1 MGESAFPLATN
12 TTTEFTSLYWYERLR
27 TVHRTTVML
36 KIFCFLKQAHV
47 ALSYWLWG
55 GLHFEFMVSCIAHVD
70 FVLGQWEHSLTFH
83 RDSMHH
89 IAFHYLPHPSCVV
102 LISVTVGVTMA
113 NDMLLKAFGLAMIN
127 AKVRLLRELLQAW
140 TQNRTPHQ
148 NAWC

>member
-1 MGESAFPLATN
+1 MGESAFPLTAN
-12 TTTEFTSLYWYERLR
+12 ITTEFTSKYWYERLW

-36 KIFCFLKQAHV
+36 EIFFSSSKNMWSYHTDCEV
-47 ALSYWLWG
+47 AFILN
-55 GLHFEFMVSCIAHVD
+55 MVSCNAHMD

-83 RDSMHH
+83 RDFMHH

-102 LISVTVGVTMA
+102 LISLTVRVTMA

-127 AKVRLLRELLQAW
+127 AKVRLLCELLQAW

-148 NAWC
+148 NTWC